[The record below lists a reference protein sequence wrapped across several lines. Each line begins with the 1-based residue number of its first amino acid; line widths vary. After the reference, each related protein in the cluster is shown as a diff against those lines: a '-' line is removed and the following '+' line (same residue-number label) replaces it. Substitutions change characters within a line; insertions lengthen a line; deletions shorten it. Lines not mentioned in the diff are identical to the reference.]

1 MQEVE
6 GLFSKETTTII
17 YLYIAG
23 EVLEV
28 TPEHPFLVNG
38 EWLTADKLTTYH
50 SLTLYDGTTTPIE
63 KIETI
68 TLATPK
74 KVYNFAVQ
82 GYNSYFVG
90 ESKVLVH
97 NCEIKL
103 HKNNNKAKGNFVL
116 YQIDDVDGKPLK
128 IGKADADDIMPTTGE
143 VRRMKTSERLAK
155 KTHPGAKGRIIEGSE
170 RSTTTG
176 DMKDFEAKSVRDSR
190 ASGNPLPLNKERS
203 KKYKP

>member
-1 MQEVE
+1 TV
-6 GLFSKETTTII
+6 I

-50 SLTLYDGTTTPIE
+50 SLTLHDGTTTPIE

-90 ESKVLVH
+90 ESRVLVH
-97 NCEIKL
+97 NCEIPANRLNLSNFETPKTL
-103 HKNNNKAKGNFVL
+103 ISAKGISGKFSKKG
-116 YQIDDVDGKPLK
+116 YEYRIDTNKITPGEGGFHIHIYKDGKEVAKVMGTGGWSKGHRGNTLLK
-128 IGKADADDIMPTTGE
+128 PSEIDSEVKKEINKLVNATQKA
-143 VRRMKTSERLAK
+143 VKNRQ
-155 KTHPGAKGRIIEGSE
+155 
-170 RSTTTG
+170 
-176 DMKDFEAKSVRDSR
+176 
-190 ASGNPLPLNKERS
+190 
-203 KKYKP
+203 